1 MIFISK
7 ISRRYKVEALKSTF
21 QLYVGNSY
29 RSQKVDFS
37 IDVVA
42 DFRTFF
48 EHVSG
53 LDFRQKRPE
62 GSGRTFLQILAKL
75 RSNFN
80 AVHLYRFFGINLFPL
95 FATFQ
100 NDIYIFG
107 TYYLINFNFFA
118 LDKFLFDIFIHSLTP
133 FVFLSSSVFF
143 CLCVFFSF
151 RFPIYLHERLRSPV
165 R

>member
-1 MIFISK
+1 MIFIWK
-7 ISRRYKVEALKSTF
+7 ISRRYKVEPLKSTF
-21 QLYVGNSY
+21 QLYVGN
-29 RSQKVDFS
+29 
-37 IDVVA
+37 
-42 DFRTFF
+42 RTDHKKSTFGSMLQLIF
-48 EHVSG
+48 EHFSNLFPYSIFDKNAQNLFTDFGKTSIKFLRGSFVSIFW
-53 LDFRQKRPE
+53 DQ
-62 GSGRTFLQILAKL
+62 
-75 RSNFN
+75 
-80 AVHLYRFFGINLFPL
+80 FPL

>member
-1 MIFISK
+1 MSEIVQITK
-7 ISRRYKVEALKSTF
+7 SRLLDRCCSW
-21 QLYVGNSY
+21 
-29 RSQKVDFS
+29 FS
-37 IDVVA
+37 NI
-42 DFRTFF
+42 FRTC
-48 EHVSG
+48 
-53 LDFRQKRPE
+53 FRTRFSTKTP
-62 GSGRTFLQILAKL
+62 RTFLQILAKL
-75 RSNFN
+75 RSNFY

-151 RFPIYLHERLRSPV
+151 RFPIYLHERLRSLV